1 MKNYQKKNQ
10 TSKKK
15 TSILV
20 LPRWYPNK
28 TDIQLGVFIQR
39 QVALMQD
46 EFQMQVVY
54 AQAISDMKQ
63 DYEMV
68 SSTENGFAEHIIYFK
83 SGQGLFKKLI
93 NLKRYKKAQQMG
105 LKKVVRTV
113 DLCHI
118 HVPYRPALLAVELH
132 KKGIPFLVTEHWSG
146 HLNGNYQRKN
156 VLDRILYKRVLK
168 KAKKISTVSQA
179 LQKAFQKNTGFKSQV
194 IPNIIESAAKIEK
207 STSDKINFL
216 SVGDFHNETKN
227 FSGLL
232 HAFKVVNKIHPQTRL
247 TLVGGGPDYD
257 MIVNLAKDLNFE
269 ENIVSFTNRQNHEFV
284 LNAMQKADI
293 YVCNSRFETF
303 GMTVAEA
310 LLCGKP
316 VVATK
321 CGGPEEFLSEKNS
334 ILVSP
339 SPTEN
344 RSEHQELTEAM
355 LRMATSYQGYDA
367 EAISAELESKFRA
380 DAVKEKWRSFYA
392 D

>member
-1 MKNYQKKNQ
+1 MKKHQKKNQ

-28 TDIQLGVFIQR
+28 TDIQLGIFIQR

-63 DYEMV
+63 DYELV
-68 SSTENGFAEHIIYFK
+68 SSDENGFAEHIVYFK
-83 SGQGLFKKLI
+83 SGKGFLKKLI
-93 NLKRYKKAQQMG
+93 NLKRYKKAQQLG
-105 LKKVVRTV
+105 LKQVNNTI

-118 HVPYRPALLAVELH
+118 HVPYRPALLGFELNN
-132 KKGIPFLVTEHWSG
+132 KGIPFLVTEHWSG
-146 HLNGNYQRKN
+146 HLNGNYQGKN
-156 VLDRILYKRVLK
+156 ILDRLLYKRVLK
-168 KAKKISTVSQA
+168 NAEKISTVSQA
-179 LQKAFQKNTGFKSQV
+179 LQNAFKKNTGFDSAV
-194 IPNIIESAAKIEK
+194 IPNIIERIAKVEK
-207 STSDKINFL
+207 SNAGTINFL

-232 HAFKVVNKIHPQTRL
+232 YAFKVVNASNSKTHL
-247 TLVGGGPDYD
+247 TLIGGGPDYD
-257 MIVNLAKDLNFE
+257 MIVNLAKDLKIP
-269 ENIVSFTNRQNHEFV
+269 ENAINFTNRQNHEYV
-284 LNAMQKADI
+284 LNAMNNCDI

-316 VVATK
+316 IVSTK

-334 ILVSP
+334 MLVTP
-339 SPTEN
+339 SPPQN
-344 RSEHQELTEAM
+344 NSEHQELAQAM
-355 LRMATSYQGYDA
+355 LKMTEQYQDFNAA
-367 EAISAELESKFRA
+367 EISSELNSKFGEV
-380 DAVKEKWRSFYA
+380 AVKEKWRTFYQV
-392 D
+392 